1 MLTPLMDVLTRIA
14 VALEEGNKLNAS
26 VQQMEAKRSEASS
39 TPAEGVADVAAAV
52 EQQKAKDAAKAKAER
67 DAKAAAK
74 KEAEAKA
81 AAEAATEAEVEDTP
95 VVATRTRKAAAA
107 EAPTGSSAQTEAEY
121 QNYYDNVLR
130 PAVIKLSSKNRDA
143 VVALLK
149 AEGVTRANDLD
160 RSRWQHFVKAVN
172 DAFAELETS
181 EATDFI

>member
-26 VQQMEAKRSEASS
+26 VQQMVTKRSEASS

-52 EQQKAKDAAKAKAER
+52 EKQKAKDAAKAKAER

-81 AAEAATEAEVEDTP
+81 AAEAEVEDTP

-172 DAFAELETS
+172 DAYAELEAS
-181 EATDFI
+181 EADDFI

>member
-14 VALEEGNKLNAS
+14 VALEEGNKLT
-26 VQQMEAKRSEASS
+26 ASS
-39 TPAEGVADVAAAV
+39 TPAEGAADVAAAV

-81 AAEAATEAEVEDTP
+81 AAEAAAEAEVEDTP
-95 VVATRTRKAAAA
+95 VVETRTRKAAAA
-107 EAPTGSSAQTEAEY
+107 EAPTAEAPTGSSAKTEAEY
-121 QNYYDNVLR
+121 QNYYENVLR

-172 DAFAELETS
+172 DAYAELETN